1 MSFNET
7 EFKHAVK
14 GSLFELRSRR
24 KDEAKLPMK
33 TFSAIKPR
41 DPEADPTA
49 RRRSS
54 LVAHEEAAFE
64 VKVTAWQ
71 QKINAEDGTDHEVN
85 LGKIRKTS
93 VAAEDVVKRPKS
105 AGNRIKRPLS
115 SYGVIFALPLP
126 GNQANI
132 FPLMVTEWTPRMDS
146 WSPHNLDML
155 TQTDV
160 A

>member
-1 MSFNET
+1 MNIQLGFGFLEPFLSSNEK

-24 KDEAKLPMK
+24 KDESKLPMK

-41 DPEADPTA
+41 DPEADPTT

-93 VAAEDVVKRPKS
+93 LAAEDVVVKRPKS
-105 AGNRIKRPLS
+105 DGGNRIKRPLS
-115 SYGVIFALPLP
+115 SYGVIFALPCPPSSHPDNHLRFA
-126 GNQANI
+126 G
-132 FPLMVTEWTPRMDS
+132 
-146 WSPHNLDML
+146 H
-155 TQTDV
+155 
-160 A
+160 